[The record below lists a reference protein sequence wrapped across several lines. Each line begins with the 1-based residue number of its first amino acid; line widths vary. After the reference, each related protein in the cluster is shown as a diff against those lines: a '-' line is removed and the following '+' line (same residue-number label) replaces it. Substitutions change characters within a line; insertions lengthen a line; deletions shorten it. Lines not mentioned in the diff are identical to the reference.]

1 VPRSAPDGNRACPRD
16 ADATD
21 HSIEVNIV
29 MAETFLSQE
38 AYDRLSAELE
48 DLKTNGR
55 PQISAEIEVAR
66 AHGDLRENAE
76 YHAAKDEQG
85 RMEARIRQISALL
98 DTAVIGEQESTD
110 VVAPGVVVVLDI
122 DGDEDTYLVGSREDR
137 HPELDVL
144 SADSPMGKAVLGA
157 REGETRAFST
167 PSGTSLDVRVKAI
180 RLP

>member
-1 VPRSAPDGNRACPRD
+1 
-16 ADATD
+16 
-21 HSIEVNIV
+21 

-85 RMEARIRQISALL
+85 RMEARIRQIESLL
-98 DTAVIGEQESTD
+98 QDAVIGERTSADE
-110 VVAPGVVVVLDI
+110 VAPGVVVTLDVA
-122 DGDEDTYLVGSREDR
+122 GDEETYLVGSREDR

-144 SADSPMGKAVLGA
+144 SSDSPMGLALLGA
-157 REGETRAFST
+157 RAGDTRGFAT
-167 PSGTSLDVRVKAI
+167 PAGATIDVRVISI

>member
-1 VPRSAPDGNRACPRD
+1 VVPVRPTR
-16 ADATD
+16 
-21 HSIEVNIV
+21 SIEVNTV

-38 AYDRLSAELE
+38 AYDRLTAELE

-85 RMEARIRQISALL
+85 RMEARIRQIESLL
-98 DTAVIGEQESTD
+98 QDAVIGERTTADD
-110 VVAPGVVVVLDI
+110 VAAGVVVTLEVA
-122 DGDEDTYLVGSREDR
+122 GDEETYLVGSREDR
-137 HPELDVL
+137 HPEFDVL
-144 SADSPMGKAVLGA
+144 SSDSPMGRALLGA
-157 REGETRAFST
+157 KEGDSRGFETPAGAT
-167 PSGTSLDVRVKAI
+167 IDVRVISI

>member
-1 VPRSAPDGNRACPRD
+1 
-16 ADATD
+16 
-21 HSIEVNIV
+21 

-38 AYDRLSAELE
+38 AYDRLRAEVE

-85 RMEARIRQISALL
+85 RMEARIRQIDGLL
-98 DTAVIGEQESTD
+98 RDAVIGERTTADE
-110 VVAPGVVVVLDI
+110 VAPGVVVTLDMA
-122 DGDEDTYLVGSREDR
+122 GDEETYLVGSREDR
-137 HPELDVL
+137 HPDLDVL
-144 SADSPMGKAVLGA
+144 SSDSPMGMALLGA
-157 REGETRAFST
+157 RTGETRSFET
-167 PSGTSLDVRVKAI
+167 PAGANIDVRVVAL

>member
-1 VPRSAPDGNRACPRD
+1 
-16 ADATD
+16 
-21 HSIEVNIV
+21 

-38 AYDRLSAELE
+38 AYDRLHAELE

-85 RMEARIRQISALL
+85 RMEARIRQIDALL
-98 DTAVIGEQESTD
+98 RDAVIGERTTADE
-110 VVAPGVVVVLDI
+110 VAPGVVVTLDLS
-122 DGDEDTYLVGSREDR
+122 GDEETYLVGSREDR
-137 HPELDVL
+137 HPDLEVL
-144 SADSPMGKAVLGA
+144 SSDSPMGLSLLGA
-157 REGETRAFST
+157 REGETRSFKT
-167 PSGTSLDVRVKAI
+167 PAGLSLDVRVLSL

>member
-1 VPRSAPDGNRACPRD
+1 
-16 ADATD
+16 
-21 HSIEVNIV
+21 

-38 AYDRLSAELE
+38 AYDRLTAELE

-85 RMEARIRQISALL
+85 RMEARIRQIESLL
-98 DTAVIGEQESTD
+98 QDAVIGERTTADE
-110 VVAPGVVVVLDI
+110 VAPGVVVTLDVA
-122 DGDEDTYLVGSREDR
+122 GDEETYLVGSREDR

-144 SADSPMGKAVLGA
+144 SSDSPMGLALLGA
-157 REGETRAFST
+157 SEGDTRSFETPAGASI
-167 PSGTSLDVRVKAI
+167 DVRVI
-180 RLP
+180 SLRLP

>member
-1 VPRSAPDGNRACPRD
+1 
-16 ADATD
+16 
-21 HSIEVNIV
+21 

-76 YHAAKDEQG
+76 YHSAKDEQG
-85 RMEARIRQISALL
+85 RMEARIRQITALL
-98 DTAVIGEQESTD
+98 DTAVIGEQRSTD
-110 VVAPGVVVVLDI
+110 VVAPGVVVVLDV
-122 DGDEDTYLVGSREDR
+122 DGDEETYLVGSREDR
-137 HPELDVL
+137 HPELEVL
-144 SADSPMGKAVLGA
+144 SADSPMGLSVLGA
-157 REGETRAFST
+157 RAGETRAFAT
-167 PSGTSLDVRVKAI
+167 PSGVPLAVTVRAI

>member
-1 VPRSAPDGNRACPRD
+1 
-16 ADATD
+16 
-21 HSIEVNIV
+21 

-38 AYDRLSAELE
+38 AYDRLTAELE

-85 RMEARIRQISALL
+85 RMEARIRQIESLL
-98 DTAVIGEQESTD
+98 QDAVIGERTSADE
-110 VVAPGVVVVLDI
+110 VAAGVVVTLDVA
-122 DGDEDTYLVGSREDR
+122 GDEETYLVGSREDR

-144 SADSPMGKAVLGA
+144 SSDSPMGLALLGA
-157 REGETRAFST
+157 SEGDTRSFETPAGASI
-167 PSGTSLDVRVKAI
+167 DVRVI
-180 RLP
+180 SLRLP

>member
-1 VPRSAPDGNRACPRD
+1 
-16 ADATD
+16 
-21 HSIEVNIV
+21 

-38 AYDRLSAELE
+38 AYDRLTAELE

-85 RMEARIRQISALL
+85 RMEARIRQIESLL
-98 DTAVIGEQESTD
+98 QDAVIGERTTADE
-110 VVAPGVVVVLDI
+110 VASGVVVTLDVA
-122 DGDEDTYLVGSREDR
+122 GDEETYLVGSREDR

-144 SADSPMGKAVLGA
+144 SSDSPMGLALLGA
-157 REGETRAFST
+157 REGDTRSFETPAGASI
-167 PSGTSLDVRVKAI
+167 DVRVI
-180 RLP
+180 SLRLP

>member
-1 VPRSAPDGNRACPRD
+1 MS
-16 ADATD
+16 
-21 HSIEVNIV
+21 
-29 MAETFLSQE
+29 ETFLSQE
-38 AYDRLSAELE
+38 AYDRLTAELE

-85 RMEARIRQISALL
+85 RMEARIRQIEMLL
-98 DTAVIGEQESTD
+98 RDAVIGERTTADE
-110 VVAPGVVVVLDI
+110 VVPGVVVTLDVA
-122 DGDEDTYLVGSREDR
+122 GDEETYLVGSREDR

-144 SADSPMGKAVLGA
+144 SGDSPMGQALLGA
-157 REGETRAFST
+157 REGETRAFET
-167 PSGTSLDVRVKAI
+167 PAGAKLDVRVIAL